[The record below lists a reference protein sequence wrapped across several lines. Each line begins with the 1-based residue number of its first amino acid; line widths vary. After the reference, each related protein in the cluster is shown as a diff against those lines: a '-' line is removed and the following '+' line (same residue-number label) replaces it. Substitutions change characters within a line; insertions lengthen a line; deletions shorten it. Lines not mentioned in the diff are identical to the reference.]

1 MMASAMV
8 CDMLPMVLVV
18 DDLPTNLDVAIGL
31 LGSEALD
38 VRAAL
43 SGEEALELARELEPD
58 LILLDVMMP
67 GLSGFDVCRRLK
79 CDPQLAHI
87 PVIFL
92 SALGDD
98 AQTEQGYALG
108 AKDYIQKPF
117 LAAELK
123 RSIQNQLHL
132 ARVSGC

>member
-1 MMASAMV
+1 MV

-18 DDLPTNLDVAIGL
+18 DDLPDNLDVAIGH

-67 GLSGFDVCRRLK
+67 GLSGYDVCRQLK
-79 CDPQLAHI
+79 KTPELAHI

-92 SALGDD
+92 SAQGEIIHR
-98 AQTEQGYALG
+98 EQGLALG
-108 AKDYIQKPF
+108 GVDYLQKPF
-117 LAAELK
+117 SVPQLK
-123 RSIQNQLHL
+123 KSIRDQLQL
-132 ARVSGC
+132 QRQRQTR

>member
-1 MMASAMV
+1 MV

-18 DDLPTNLDVAIGL
+18 DDLPDNLDVAIGH

-67 GLSGFDVCRRLK
+67 GLSGFDVCRQLK
-79 CDPQLAHI
+79 NTPELAHI

-92 SALGDD
+92 SAQGEDIHR
-98 AQTEQGYALG
+98 EQGLALG
-108 AKDYIQKPF
+108 GVGYLQKPF
-117 LAAELK
+117 SVPHLK
-123 RSIQNQLHL
+123 NSIREQLRR
-132 ARVSGC
+132 AR